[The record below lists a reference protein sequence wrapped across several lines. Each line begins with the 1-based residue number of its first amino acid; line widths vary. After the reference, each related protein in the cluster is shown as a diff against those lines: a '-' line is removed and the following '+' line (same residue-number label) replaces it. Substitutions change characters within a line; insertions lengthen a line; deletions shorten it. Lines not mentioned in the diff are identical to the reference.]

1 MGNYEQLKAAIKDVI
16 KTNGTQSITGQVLQ
30 NSLLAIISRL
40 GDNATFAGVATPAT
54 NPRNPDA
61 NVFWLAAATGTYSNF
76 AGLKVEDEAAVFY
89 NNNGTWRKFDTGI
102 PSQGKIENMETKITE
117 VNNRVGNTDY
127 VVCSVGSIIADKAIT
142 IPDYELNTKTRI
154 LVKMDS
160 ENTANNATLRI
171 DRASDTIPAKPL
183 FYNGVRASADN
194 SWEAGAVLD
203 IYFDGTNFQA
213 TQWAGG
219 GAGGNKIL
227 EWNTD
232 VATTRKE
239 VKTLERKSGM
249 MISYKDPDSGW
260 INEQYIGTLFTDTEW
275 VKDSNWERILNF
287 DVVPNEDYPTLLSNG
302 EFFDGYGF
310 ISLSTSTHRLTANI
324 SLGVIAYPL
333 EADTTYTIDNMTFE
347 TVYLKSM
354 AFAIKD
360 GSSGTGVDFRL
371 LLPTEISCKA
381 PNLGLGGL
389 IASTSTGEIVTNKEK
404 YIINPLVVTSE
415 LIGQLYLIIGYRF
428 NALYNQVKVYNREIS
443 DALFKNIFIPK
454 NGTLENYEY
463 IKEKACELGTE
474 TTKNIFSKDNISLG
488 YGVIYNTQGRL
499 GLYQEYQCT
508 FIPLEFDTYYTVS
521 GYKWISLGGIS
532 GADNVCLACE
542 KDEVIVNLKASDFKA
557 ENTWLNTDTFFTKT
571 DNIYKEKIGGT
582 EVFTFKTPKATELN
596 VDNIGIVINTLFAN
610 LPIEFVD
617 GLQVEVGTSPTDYVE
632 GGGNVLEKVFG
643 YPLPK
648 TSSGGGG
655 TSGDAVLN
663 YLKNQVMFFFGDS
676 ITEGTDGGYVGL
688 VKEKVGLG
696 NVVNY
701 GSSGAA
707 TGRLV
712 DIMTGLGIREPVNVR
727 NVDYMTCKA
736 ITIQIG
742 TNGGISGNFEKDI
755 PNISIYDIQS
765 YPYTYNNPDGTI
777 TDATLDNAEDYF
789 KKLFPNTFYGNLALC
804 LEWVRWKNPNC
815 RVYLITI
822 PPSDRNNHIAVRD
835 ALIELGNLY
844 SIHVIDAQA
853 NSGCSIRNI
862 TEWSLDKTH
871 LNVVGNELWASYIAR
886 ELVTNYYDT
895 EIES

>member
-1 MGNYEQLKAAIKDVI
+1 MGNYEQLKAAITNVI

-30 NSLLAIISRL
+30 NSLLTMISTL
-40 GDNATFAGVATPAT
+40 GDNATFAGVATPTT
-54 NPRNPDA
+54 NPGTPDA
-61 NVFWLAAATGTYSNF
+61 NVFWLAGETGTYSNF

-89 NNNGTWRKFDTGI
+89 NNNGTWRKLDTGI

-127 VVCSVGSIIADKAIT
+127 VVCSVGSTIADKAIT

-154 LVKMDS
+154 LVKMSS
-160 ENTANNATLRI
+160 ENTANNVTLRI
-171 DRASDTIPAKPL
+171 NRASDTIPAKPL
-183 FYNGVRASADN
+183 LYNGVRASADN

-249 MISYKDPDSGW
+249 MISYKDPGSGW

-275 VKDSNWERILNF
+275 IKNENWKRVVIF
-287 DVVPNEDYPTLLSNG
+287 DVDPKEDYPTPLSNG
-302 EFFDGYGF
+302 SVYEGYGF
-310 ISLSTSTHRLTANI
+310 YNIKNRRLGVYNGMA
-324 SLGVIAYPL
+324 VIAYPIEQNTEYTLDSITL
-333 EADTTYTIDNMTFE
+333 ESEYINR
-347 TVYLKSM
+347 L

-360 GSSGTGVDFRL
+360 GSSGTGADFYFL
-371 LLPTEISCKA
+371 LSNDISYKS
-381 PNLGLGGL
+381 PNIGLGDLSIRDDGFVRL
-389 IASTSTGEIVTNKEK
+389 SKSK
-404 YIINPLVVTSE
+404 YTIKQLVVLNSTYKSS
-415 LIGQLYLIIGYRF
+415 QLYLVIGYRF
-428 NALYNQVKVYNREIS
+428 NSLYNDCKLYNEIIS
-443 DALFKNIFIPK
+443 DVTFKNTFIP
-454 NGTLENYEY
+454 NDGTIDNYEY
-463 IKEKACELGTE
+463 IKLNACQLGTE
-474 TTKNIFSKDNISLG
+474 VTKNLFSKDNINEKVG
-488 YGVIYNTQGRL
+488 IVYNTGG
-499 GLYQEYQCT
+499 GLKPSDNYQCAY
-508 FIPLEFDTYYTVS
+508 IPLEFDTYYTVS
-521 GYKWISLGGIS
+521 GYKWIALGGTS
-532 GADNVCLACE
+532 GANNVCLVCE
-542 KDEVIVNLKASDFKA
+542 KDEAIVNLKASDFKA
-557 ENTWLNTDTFFTKT
+557 ESTWLNDDAFFSKT
-571 DNIYKEKIGGT
+571 NNIYKEGIRQ
-582 EVFTFKTPKATELN
+582 EVFTFKTPQATELN
-596 VDNIGIVINTLFAN
+596 VDNIGIVINTLFLGN
-610 LPIEFVD
+610 PKDFVE

-632 GGGNVLEKVFG
+632 GGGIVLEKVFG

-676 ITEGTDGGYVGL
+676 ITAGTGGGYVGL

-696 NVVNY
+696 NAVNY
-701 GSSGAA
+701 GSNGASS
-707 TGRLV
+707 GRLV
-712 DIMTGLGIREPVNVR
+712 SIMTGLGIRDTENVQ

-742 TNGGISGNFEKDI
+742 TNGGVSGNFEKDI

-789 KKLFPNTFYGNLALC
+789 KKLFPDTFYGNLALC

-822 PPSDRNNHIAVRD
+822 PPSDRRNHIAVRD

-871 LNVVGNELWASYIAR
+871 LNIIGNELWASYIAR